1 MPRARTP
8 DRRGASHDRRRAAGP
23 TPRPPA
29 PRERA
34 PHQGLPVRDWK
45 RPAGPA
51 VVFDDTAWGNFVSAV
66 KKGNLA

>member
-1 MPRARTP
+1 M
-8 DRRGASHDRRRAAGP
+8 
-23 TPRPPA
+23 
-29 PRERA
+29 
-34 PHQGLPVRDWK
+34 RDWK